1 MKHENSIEPVETNED
16 ILIPI
21 YLSNG
26 SFEAN
31 EELLPVIHR
40 SALALGL
47 TTVDDLKTVTE
58 EAFFEIFTPLM
69 NAHYGLK

>member
-1 MKHENSIEPVETNED
+1 MKTQAEPIIIKED
-16 ILIPI
+16 IMIPI

-31 EELLPVIHR
+31 EELLPVIQR
-40 SALALGL
+40 TVLALGL
-47 TTVDDLKTVTE
+47 STVEDLKAVTE